1 MTHKTFINICF
12 VLLALLFPLTM
23 QAQHKSPLDEGKGF
37 FLFPHDGI
45 EEGNA
50 YTSGNYGDFNQENK
64 LQTAYFYSQDSNNFY
79 NYDIGNSVWYFERTG
94 DKYYIHNKYNEYL
107 AIDDNGYVCTG
118 SLQKALEFYVTN
130 VEKDSNHIYIF
141 PCKSVLS
148 YVQSDIDLV
157 DANDCIIKVN
167 GIKYLIYKNSKKATV
182 IPKLLNEYDS
192 STDYK
197 GEIVIPETFN
207 YNGNEYTVTDVKPG
221 VFAECKDITRVTLP
235 QSITNIRT
243 SCFAL
248 CPGLISVDIPSV
260 TKIGDDAF
268 RGCTSLTS
276 ADFPK
281 VSSIGDN
288 AFKRCSSLT
297 SLDFPLVTSIGRYA
311 FDGCSS
317 VFSIDMPLM
326 TSISGRMFFNCSN
339 LTSINIP
346 SVTSVGYMAFYHCSN
361 LTSINLPSVAS
372 IEGNAFNSC
381 SNLTS
386 INMTSVTSIG
396 DGAFGGCSI
405 TSVDM
410 PSVKNIGSDTFSG
423 CPITNLSLPS
433 TLSSIGDR
441 CFTKVREI
449 TLAATNPP
457 TLGSNPWE
465 YVLIKVPE
473 SAVND
478 YRTAA
483 GWSDYKDQIL
493 SMSDITDYDVAVTA
507 QDKES
512 GLLNVLTQDN
522 LYKVESLK
530 VTGTINGYDIM
541 VIRNKLPLLHHL
553 DLTDAD
559 IVANDYEYYT
569 GCHTEDNI
577 VGQSMFYMLKKI
589 ESVKLPK
596 NATVISNGA
605 FLGCDRLENIVLPVK
620 LETIGRYA
628 FNGCIK
634 LKDIEFPFAL
644 KTIDYYAFY
653 GCSQLEHIKLP
664 SMLKTL
670 GSSAFES
677 CSKLKSIELPPT
689 LRTIGSSAFYGC
701 YGLETISLP
710 GVETIGEAAFQGCS
724 KLTEI
729 RIPSTLKSIDDR
741 AFNCK
746 NLQKVYTYTVEP
758 VNIGQTTFSN
768 YATATLYV
776 PRQAY
781 NNYYY
786 NTQWSQFPTPV
797 EFDEPYKYFYL
808 NKEFTLEDRFTGE
821 PDIDINPGGG
831 IIVPGKPELPPQDAD
846 TIHIKGDG
854 KNWASIIANANLN
867 AKGLYIDITIKANRW
882 YFFSFPFKV
891 RKADISCGKNVKF
904 VFRTYNGAIRAKYG
918 KGGWIDLDSSEEY
931 LYPGKGYIFQA
942 SLDCTLSIKIEKSA
956 FGKLPK
962 VDVDTKL
969 DIHTSTN
976 EQNASWNFVGN
987 PFTAFYDINDMG
999 YTSPITRWNSNSKT
1013 YEAVRPGDDNVF
1025 LNPFEAFFVQCP
1037 KDNDDINFGGDNRLT
1052 QTGRDKKM
1060 NSQMQK
1066 ARMEGQFDVQR
1077 QIVNLTLSDGTT
1089 TDKTRVVFNPDKK
1102 AGYERDCD
1110 AAKFESNGASELYTV
1125 EALAGRLAINERPEG
1140 SVKIGY
1146 RAAKAGEYTIAA
1158 QRMDRQVLL
1167 RDNDLQI
1174 TFDLTQGDYHFTS
1187 DAGEF
1192 DNRFMLLIDNST
1204 TGIGDIVTT
1213 TGVNVKPTDSGL
1225 NISNLQGKTLHVYA
1239 LNGALYATR
1248 TQDGFLGLAKGVYL
1262 VEVEGLKAK
1271 FMVR

>member
-1 MTHKTFINICF
+1 MTHKTFINIC
-12 VLLALLFPLTM
+12 LTLIALCWTM
-23 QAQHKSPLDEGKGF
+23 AIQAQTATV
-37 FLFPHDGI
+37 DGI
-45 EEGNA
+45 NYSLKA
-50 YTSGNYGDFNQENK
+50 YEKIAEVTKS
-64 LQTAYFYSQDSNNFY
+64 TA
-79 NYDIGNSVWYFERTG
+79 TG
-94 DKYYIHNKYNEYL
+94 D
-107 AIDDNGYVCTG
+107 
-118 SLQKALEFYVTN
+118 
-130 VEKDSNHIYIF
+130 
-141 PCKSVLS
+141 
-148 YVQSDIDLV
+148 
-157 DANDCIIKVN
+157 
-167 GIKYLIYKNSKKATV
+167 
-182 IPKLLNEYDS
+182 
-192 STDYK
+192 
-197 GEIVIPETFN
+197 IVIPEKITVD
-207 YNGNEYTVTDVKPG
+207 GVEYSVTSIG
-221 VFAECKDITRVTLP
+221 YEAFAECKAL
-235 QSITNIRT
+235 T
-243 SCFAL
+243 S
-248 CPGLISVDIPSV
+248 VKMPSV
-260 TKIGDDAF
+260 TSIEGYAF
-268 RGCTSLTS
+268 SVCSSLTFVEMPLVTRIGPQAFQDCLNLTS
-276 ADFPK
+276 VAMPS
-281 VSSIGDN
+281 VTSIEGQ
-288 AFKRCSSLT
+288 AFLSCSSLT
-297 SLDFPLVTSIGRYA
+297 SVDMPLVTRIEYWA
-311 FDGCSS
+311 FKD
-317 VFSIDMPLM
+317 
-326 TSISGRMFFNCSN
+326 CSN
-339 LTSINIP
+339 L
-346 SVTSVGYMAFYHCSN
+346 
-361 LTSINLPSVAS
+361 
-372 IEGNAFNSC
+372 
-381 SNLTS
+381 
-386 INMTSVTSIG
+386 
-396 DGAFGGCSI
+396 

-410 PSVKNIGSDTFSG
+410 PSVTSIDNYAFSG
-423 CPITNLSLPS
+423 SPITKLSLPA
-433 TLSSIGDR
+433 TLTSIGNN
-441 CFTKVREI
+441 CFDETREI
-449 TLAATNPP
+449 TLAATTPAA
-457 TLGSNPWE
+457 LGTDVFWKSS
-465 YVLIKVPE
+465 VIRVPE

-483 GWSDYKDQIL
+483 GWSNYKNQIL
-493 SMSDITDYDVAVTA
+493 SMSDITDYDVPVTA
-507 QDKES
+507 QEKES
-512 GLLNVLTQDN
+512 GLLNMITQDN
-522 LYKVESLK
+522 LGKVVSLK
-530 VTGTINGYDIM
+530 VTGTINSYDIL
-541 VIRNKLPLLHHL
+541 VIRNKMPYLHYL
-553 DLTDAD
+553 DLTDAT

-569 GCHTEDNI
+569 GYHTEDNI
-577 VGQSMFYMLKKI
+577 IGDNMFASLGKLV
-589 ESVKLPK
+589 SVKLPK
-596 NATVISNGA
+596 NATSIRHCALYECSSLV
-605 FLGCDRLENIVLPVK
+605 EVVLPVK
-620 LETIGRYA
+620 LESIGGSAFMYCSNLTNIDLPPTLKTIGWNA
-628 FNGCIK
+628 FNGC
-634 LKDIEFPFAL
+634 
-644 KTIDYYAFY
+644 
-653 GCSQLEHIKLP
+653 SRLEN
-664 SMLKTL
+664 
-670 GSSAFES
+670 
-677 CSKLKSIELPPT
+677 
-689 LRTIGSSAFYGC
+689 
-701 YGLETISLP
+701 ISLP
-710 GVETIGEAAFQGCS
+710 GVESIDEYAFGSCS
-724 KLTEI
+724 KLTEV
-729 RIPSTLKSIDDR
+729 RIPSTLKSIGNG
-741 AFNCK
+741 AFDIQGLK
-746 NLQKVYTYTVEP
+746 KVYTYTVEP
-758 VNIGQTTFSN
+758 INIGQGTFPKTT
-768 YATATLYV
+768 YETATLYI
-776 PRQAY
+776 PKQSK
-781 NNYYY
+781 NNYYW
-786 NTQWSQFPTPV
+786 NTQWSQFAKLE

-808 NKEFTLEDRFTGE
+808 NKEYTLEDRFTGE

-918 KGGWIDLDSSEEY
+918 KGGWIDLKESEEY

-942 SLDCTLSIKIEKSA
+942 SLDCTLSIKIEKSE
-956 FGKLPK
+956 FKNMPN
-962 VDVDTKL
+962 VNVDTKL

-1013 YEAVRPGDDNVF
+1013 YEAVRPGDDNAF

-1037 KDNDDINFGGDNRLT
+1037 KDNDDINFGSDNRLT

-1248 TQDGFLGLAKGVYL
+1248 TQDGFLGLTKGVYL

>member
-1 MTHKTFINICF
+1 MTHKTIINIC
-12 VLLALLFPLTM
+12 LTLIALCWTM
-23 QAQHKSPLDEGKGF
+23 AIQAQTAIV
-37 FLFPHDGI
+37 DGI
-45 EEGNA
+45 NYSLNA
-50 YTSGNYGDFNQENK
+50 DAK
-64 LQTAYFYSQDSNNFY
+64 TARVTKSN
-79 NYDIGNSVWYFERTG
+79 VTG
-94 DKYYIHNKYNEYL
+94 D
-107 AIDDNGYVCTG
+107 
-118 SLQKALEFYVTN
+118 
-130 VEKDSNHIYIF
+130 
-141 PCKSVLS
+141 
-148 YVQSDIDLV
+148 
-157 DANDCIIKVN
+157 
-167 GIKYLIYKNSKKATV
+167 
-182 IPKLLNEYDS
+182 
-192 STDYK
+192 
-197 GEIVIPETFN
+197 IVIPEKITVDGVEYSVTSIVFN
-207 YNGNEYTVTDVKPG
+207 AFGG
-221 VFAECKDITRVTLP
+221 CKAL
-235 QSITNIRT
+235 T
-243 SCFAL
+243 SVAM
-248 CPGLISVDIPSV
+248 PSV
-260 TKIGDDAF
+260 TSIGESAF
-268 RGCTSLTS
+268 YGCSILTS
-276 ADFPK
+276 VDM
-281 VSSIGDN
+281 
-288 AFKRCSSLT
+288 
-297 SLDFPLVTSIGRYA
+297 PLVTSIGFQA
-311 FDGCSS
+311 FENCSS
-317 VFSIDMPLM
+317 
-326 TSISGRMFFNCSN
+326 
-339 LTSINIP
+339 LTS
-346 SVTSVGYMAFYHCSN
+346 
-361 LTSINLPSVAS
+361 VA
-372 IEGNAFNSC
+372 
-381 SNLTS
+381 
-386 INMTSVTSIG
+386 MPSVTSIG
-396 DGAFGGCSI
+396 SEAFC
-405 TSVDM
+405 
-410 PSVKNIGSDTFSG
+410 G
-423 CPITNLSLPS
+423 CPIINLSLPA
-433 TLSSIGDR
+433 TLTSIGNN
-441 CFTKVREI
+441 CFTATRDI
-449 TLAATNPP
+449 TLAATTPAA
-457 TLGSNPWE
+457 LGTG
-465 YVLIKVPE
+465 VFGGAVIRVPE

-483 GWSDYKDQIL
+483 GWSNYKNQIL
-493 SMSDITDYDVAVTA
+493 SMSDITDYDVTVTA
-507 QDKES
+507 QEKES
-512 GLLNVLTQDN
+512 GLLNVITQDN
-522 LYKVESLK
+522 LAKVVSLK

-541 VIRNKLPLLHHL
+541 VIRNKMLNLHYL
-553 DLTDAD
+553 DLTDAT
-559 IVANDYEYYT
+559 IVANDYEYYE
-569 GCHTEDNI
+569 GFHTEDNVI
-577 VGQSMFYMLKKI
+577 GPSMFGKLDKLI
-589 ESVKLPK
+589 SVKLPK
-596 NATVISNGA
+596 NATCIRANA
-605 FLGCDRLENIVLPVK
+605 LERCSSLVEVVLPVW
-620 LETIGRYA
+620 LEDIRPGA
-628 FNGCIK
+628 FS
-634 LKDIEFPFAL
+634 
-644 KTIDYYAFY
+644 
-653 GCSQLEHIKLP
+653 GCSQLEHVKLP
-664 SMLKTL
+664 SMLKT
-670 GSSAFES
+670 
-677 CSKLKSIELPPT
+677 
-689 LRTIGSSAFYGC
+689 IGSSAFSGC
-701 YGLETISLP
+701 SRLKNIDLPPTLKIIGAEAFSGCSNLEKISLP
-710 GVETIGEAAFQGCS
+710 GVETIVYRAFSGCS
-724 KLTEI
+724 KLSEV
-729 RIPSTLKSIDDR
+729 RIPSTLKNIQSA
-741 AFNCK
+741 AFDCE
-746 NLQKVYTYTVEP
+746 NLKKVYTYTVEP
-758 VNIGQTTFSN
+758 ISIGQETFSE
-768 YATATLYV
+768 TAYKTGTLYI
-776 PRQAY
+776 PKQSN
-781 NNYYY
+781 NNYYW
-786 NTQWSQFPTPV
+786 NTQWSQFSKLV

-808 NKEFTLEDRFTGE
+808 NKEFTLKDRFDGE

-831 IIVPGKPELPPQDAD
+831 IIVPGKPEQGAD

-904 VFRTYNGAIRAKYG
+904 VFRTYNGGIRAKYG

-956 FGKLPK
+956 FGKLPN
-962 VDVDTKL
+962 VNVDTKL

-999 YTSPITRWNSNSKT
+999 YKSPITRWNSDSNT
-1013 YEAVRPGDDNVF
+1013 YEAVRPGDDNAF

-1213 TGVNVKPTDSGL
+1213 TGVNVKPTDCGL

>member
-1 MTHKTFINICF
+1 MNRKSIFFIGIILLSLFVPNYSSAQITDINQMQEGTNYMLFSVESCKEGGAFTVNFGRYQSVLGYGCDNNVEFDIRNSLWTCEKEDASQIFYFKNEKGGYIKNGRELTSDKALACKFNI
-12 VLLALLFPLTM
+12 
-23 QAQHKSPLDEGKGF
+23 D
-37 FLFPHDGI
+37 
-45 EEGNA
+45 
-50 YTSGNYGDFNQENK
+50 DFNGK
-64 LQTAYFYSQDSNNFY
+64 LVFSGTNSIGESVSFIQVYRASDCIAEIDGLKYIMYPDVKEATIIKKTQKCQSGKLIIPSEIKCNNDVYSVTCIKKGSFRSSQDIESV
-79 NYDIGNSVWYFERTG
+79 IG
-94 DKYYIHNKYNEYL
+94 
-107 AIDDNGYVCTG
+107 
-118 SLQKALEFYVTN
+118 
-130 VEKDSNHIYIF
+130 
-141 PCKSVLS
+141 KSVKAIGHNS
-148 YVQSDIDLV
+148 FQ
-157 DANDCIIKVN
+157 DCKM
-167 GIKYLIYKNSKKATV
+167 L
-182 IPKLLNEYDS
+182 
-192 STDYK
+192 
-197 GEIVIPETFN
+197 
-207 YNGNEYTVTDVKPG
+207 
-221 VFAECKDITRVTLP
+221 
-235 QSITNIRT
+235 QSI
-243 SCFAL
+243 
-248 CPGLISVDIPSV
+248 
-260 TKIGDDAF
+260 
-268 RGCTSLTS
+268 
-276 ADFPK
+276 DFP
-281 VSSIGDN
+281 VVIE
-288 AFKRCSSLT
+288 
-297 SLDFPLVTSIGRYA
+297 
-311 FDGCSS
+311 
-317 VFSIDMPLM
+317 ID
-326 TSISGRMFFNCSN
+326 SK
-339 LTSINIP
+339 
-346 SVTSVGYMAFYHCSN
+346 
-361 LTSINLPSVAS
+361 
-372 IEGNAFNSC
+372 
-381 SNLTS
+381 
-386 INMTSVTSIG
+386 
-396 DGAFGGCSI
+396 AFGGCISL
-405 TSVDM
+405 
-410 PSVKNIGSDTFSG
+410 KNIELISVEDLYDAAFYD
-423 CPITNLSLPS
+423 CNIKKVSLPS
-433 TLSSIGDR
+433 TLRAYNFSCFNKARILIFNGKTPPQIWGANSLPSS
-441 CFTKVREI
+441 TM
-449 TLAATNPP
+449 
-457 TLGSNPWE
+457 
-465 YVLIKVPE
+465 IKVPKE
-473 SAVND
+473 SVDAYKKAEGWKN
-478 YRTAA
+478 YA
-483 GWSDYKDQIL
+483 GQIL
-493 SMSDITDYDVAVTA
+493 SLNDVTDYDVTTCA
-507 QDKES
+507 QSNSS
-512 GLLNVLTQDN
+512 GLYNAIGGDN
-522 LYKVESLK
+522 LDKVISLK
-530 VTGTINGYDIM
+530 VRGTINGYDIM
-541 VIRNKLPLLHHL
+541 LMRNKMPHL
-553 DLTDAD
+553 ND
-559 IVANDYEYYT
+559 IDISETTVLANNYEYYT
-569 GCHTEDNI
+569 GYHTEDNVI
-577 VGQSMFYMLKKI
+577 GGYSFYNWSKLA
-589 ESVKLPK
+589 SLKLPK
-596 NATVISNGA
+596 SVTEIGVYAVGECHNLSDVILPNSLITIKSRAFYQDENLNNVEFPTGLKTIGSNAFSDCKNLSVA
-605 FLGCDRLENIVLPVK
+605 ELPAN
-620 LETIGRYA
+620 LETIASGV
-628 FNGCIK
+628 FSGCKK
-634 LKDIEFPFAL
+634 L
-644 KTIDYYAFY
+644 TR
-653 GCSQLEHIKLP
+653 
-664 SMLKTL
+664 
-670 GSSAFES
+670 
-677 CSKLKSIELPPT
+677 IELPPS
-689 LRTIGSSAFYGC
+689 LKTIGTGCFAGCSS
-701 YGLETISLP
+701 LDSISLP
-710 GVETIGEAAFQGCS
+710 GIETIGASSFAYCYQLS
-724 KLTEI
+724 SIKM
-729 RIPSTLKSIDDR
+729 PSTLKSIGDN
-741 AFNCK
+741 AFELDTLNRVY
-746 NLQKVYTYTVEP
+746 VYTIEP
-758 VNIGQTTFSN
+758 VDIGQNTFSSPTYKN
-768 YATATLYV
+768 AILYI
-776 PRQAY
+776 PKQAW

-786 NTQWSQFPTPV
+786 NTQWSQFAKLE

-831 IIVPGKPELPPQDAD
+831 IIVPGKPEQGAD

-904 VFRTYNGAIRAKYG
+904 VFRTYNGAIRADKG
-918 KGGWIDLDSSEEY
+918 TGGWIDLDSSEEY

-999 YTSPITRWNSNSKT
+999 YTSPITRWNSDSNN
-1013 YEAVRPGDDNVF
+1013 YEAVRPGDDNAF

-1037 KDNDDINFGGDNRLT
+1037 KNNDDINFGGDNRLT

>member
-1 MTHKTFINICF
+1 MTHKTIINIC
-12 VLLALLFPLTM
+12 LTLIALCWTVAI
-23 QAQHKSPLDEGKGF
+23 QAQTATV
-37 FLFPHDGI
+37 DGI
-45 EEGNA
+45 NYSLNA
-50 YTSGNYGDFNQENK
+50 NAKTADVTGITISGD
-64 LQTAYFYSQDSNNFY
+64 
-79 NYDIGNSVWYFERTG
+79 
-94 DKYYIHNKYNEYL
+94 
-107 AIDDNGYVCTG
+107 
-118 SLQKALEFYVTN
+118 
-130 VEKDSNHIYIF
+130 
-141 PCKSVLS
+141 
-148 YVQSDIDLV
+148 
-157 DANDCIIKVN
+157 
-167 GIKYLIYKNSKKATV
+167 
-182 IPKLLNEYDS
+182 
-192 STDYK
+192 
-197 GEIVIPETFN
+197 IVIPEKITVD
-207 YNGNEYTVTDVKPG
+207 GVEYSVKG
-221 VFAECKDITRVTLP
+221 MYRYVFSNCK
-235 QSITNIRT
+235 SIT
-243 SCFAL
+243 
-248 CPGLISVDIPSV
+248 SVKIPSV
-260 TKIGDDAF
+260 
-268 RGCTSLTS
+268 
-276 ADFPK
+276 
-281 VSSIGDN
+281 
-288 AFKRCSSLT
+288 
-297 SLDFPLVTSIGRYA
+297 RYLPEYT
-311 FDGCSS
+311 FEE
-317 VFSIDMPLM
+317 
-326 TSISGRMFFNCSN
+326 CSN
-339 LTSINIP
+339 L
-346 SVTSVGYMAFYHCSN
+346 
-361 LTSINLPSVAS
+361 
-372 IEGNAFNSC
+372 
-381 SNLTS
+381 
-386 INMTSVTSIG
+386 
-396 DGAFGGCSI
+396 

-410 PSVKNIGSDTFSG
+410 PSVTNIGRWAFKNCESLTSVNMPSVTDISSNAFDGCSSLTSVDMPSVTDISSHAFSG
-423 CPITNLSLPS
+423 CSS
-433 TLSSIGDR
+433 LSSVVMPSVTRIGDNAFGGCPIR
-441 CFTKVREI
+441 KLYLPTTLTSIGNSCFTATREI
-449 TLAATNPP
+449 TLAATTPAS
-457 TLGSNPWE
+457 LGTDVFWK
-465 YVLIKVPE
+465 YAVIRVPE
-473 SAVND
+473 SAVD
-478 YRTAA
+478 AYRTAA
-483 GWSDYKDQIL
+483 EWSNYKDQIF
-493 SMSDITDYDVAVTA
+493 SMSDSTDYDVTVTA
-507 QDKES
+507 QEKES
-512 GLLNVLTQDN
+512 GLQNVLGQDN
-522 LYKVESLK
+522 LGKVVSLK
-530 VTGTINGYDIM
+530 VTGTINSYDIM
-541 VIRNKLPLLHHL
+541 IIRNKMPYLHYL
-553 DLTDAD
+553 DLTDAT
-559 IVANDYEYYT
+559 IVANDFEYYT
-569 GCHTEDNI
+569 GCHTEDNVI
-577 VGQSMFYMLKKI
+577 GESMFCGLIKLV
-589 ESVKLPK
+589 SVKLPK
-596 NATVISNGA
+596 NVTCIRDYALFSCPSLV
-605 FLGCDRLENIVLPVK
+605 EVVLPVK
-620 LETIGRYA
+620 LEKIGSSA
-628 FNGCIK
+628 FSGCSGLTNID
-634 LKDIEFPFAL
+634 LPPTL
-644 KTIDYYAFY
+644 KTIGNSAFY
-653 GCSQLEHIKLP
+653 GCSRLEK
-664 SMLKTL
+664 
-670 GSSAFES
+670 
-677 CSKLKSIELPPT
+677 
-689 LRTIGSSAFYGC
+689 
-701 YGLETISLP
+701 ISLP
-710 GVETIGEAAFQGCS
+710 GVESIDNYAFGYCY
-724 KLTEI
+724 KLTEV
-729 RIPSTLKSIDDR
+729 RIPSTLKAIGDN
-741 AFNCK
+741 AFGYV
-746 NLQKVYTYTVEP
+746 NLKKVYTYTVEP
-758 VNIGQTTFSN
+758 INIGQNTFSETV
-768 YATATLYV
+768 YKTGSLYI
-776 PRQAY
+776 PKQSS
-781 NNYYY
+781 NNYYW
-786 NTQWSQFPTPV
+786 NTQWSQFSKLV

-808 NKEFTLEDRFTGE
+808 NKEYTLNDRFTGE

-831 IIVPGKPELPPQDAD
+831 IIVPDDSKKPGQDAD

-904 VFRTYNGAIRAKYG
+904 VFRTYNGAIRAEYG

-999 YTSPITRWNSNSKT
+999 YNSPITRWNSESNN
-1013 YEAVRPGDDNVF
+1013 YEAVRPGDDNAF

>member
-1 MTHKTFINICF
+1 MTHKTITNIC
-12 VLLALLFPLTM
+12 LTLIALCWTVAI
-23 QAQHKSPLDEGKGF
+23 QAQTATV
-37 FLFPHDGI
+37 DGI
-45 EEGNA
+45 NYYL
-50 YTSGNYGDFNQENK
+50 YTDTK
-64 LQTAYFYSQDSNNFY
+64 TADVTSST
-79 NYDIGNSVWYFERTG
+79 VTG
-94 DKYYIHNKYNEYL
+94 D
-107 AIDDNGYVCTG
+107 
-118 SLQKALEFYVTN
+118 
-130 VEKDSNHIYIF
+130 
-141 PCKSVLS
+141 
-148 YVQSDIDLV
+148 
-157 DANDCIIKVN
+157 
-167 GIKYLIYKNSKKATV
+167 
-182 IPKLLNEYDS
+182 
-192 STDYK
+192 
-197 GEIVIPETFN
+197 IVIPEKITVD
-207 YNGNEYTVTDVKPG
+207 GVEYSVEG
-221 VFAECKDITRVTLP
+221 MYRYVFKNCE
-235 QSITNIRT
+235 SITSVKMPSVRYLPENT
-243 SCFAL
+243 FEECSNL
-248 CPGLISVDIPSV
+248 TSVDMPSV
-260 TKIGDDAF
+260 TNIGSRAF
-268 RGCTSLTS
+268 KNCGSLTS
-276 ADFPK
+276 VNMPSVTDI
-281 VSSIGDN
+281 SS
-288 AFKRCSSLT
+288 
-297 SLDFPLVTSIGRYA
+297 YA

-317 VFSIDMPLM
+317 L
-326 TSISGRMFFNCSN
+326 
-339 LTSINIP
+339 
-346 SVTSVGYMAFYHCSN
+346 
-361 LTSINLPSVAS
+361 
-372 IEGNAFNSC
+372 
-381 SNLTS
+381 
-386 INMTSVTSIG
+386 
-396 DGAFGGCSI
+396 

-410 PSVKNIGSDTFSG
+410 PLVTNISSYAFSSCSSLTSVDMPLVTRIGDYAFGG
-423 CPITNLSLPS
+423 CPIRKLYLPTTLTSIAEYCFAS
-433 TLSSIGDR
+433 T
-441 CFTKVREI
+441 REI
-449 TLAATNPP
+449 TLAATTPVALATNA
-457 TLGSNPWE
+457 LWN
-465 YVLIKVPE
+465 YVVIRVPE

-483 GWSDYKDQIL
+483 GWSNYKDQIF
-493 SMSDITDYDVAVTA
+493 SMSDITDYDVPVTA
-507 QDKES
+507 QEKES
-512 GLLNVLTQDN
+512 GLLNVLTQDK
-522 LYKVESLK
+522 LGKVVSLK

-541 VIRNKLPLLHHL
+541 VIRNKMPYLHYL
-553 DLTDAD
+553 DLTDAT
-559 IVANDYEYYT
+559 IVANDFEYYT
-569 GCHTEDNI
+569 GYHTEDNI
-577 VGQSMFYMLKKI
+577 IGNNMFAGLGKLV
-589 ESVKLPK
+589 SVKLPK
-596 NATVISNGA
+596 NATSIRNGA
-605 FLGCDRLENIVLPVK
+605 LYDCSSLVEVVLPVK
-620 LETIGRYA
+620 LESIGGSAFSYCSNLTNIDLPPTLKTIGWNA
-628 FNGCIK
+628 FNGC
-634 LKDIEFPFAL
+634 
-644 KTIDYYAFY
+644 
-653 GCSQLEHIKLP
+653 SRLEN
-664 SMLKTL
+664 
-670 GSSAFES
+670 
-677 CSKLKSIELPPT
+677 
-689 LRTIGSSAFYGC
+689 
-701 YGLETISLP
+701 ISLP
-710 GVETIGEAAFQGCS
+710 GVESIDGYAFGSCS
-724 KLTEI
+724 KLTEV
-729 RIPSTLKSIDDR
+729 RIPSTLKSIGDG
-741 AFNCK
+741 AFDIQGLK
-746 NLQKVYTYTVEP
+746 KVYTYTVEP
-758 VNIGQTTFSN
+758 INIGQGTFPKTT
-768 YATATLYV
+768 YETATLYI
-776 PRQAY
+776 PKQSK
-781 NNYYY
+781 NNYYW
-786 NTQWSQFPTPV
+786 NTQWSQFAKLV

-808 NKEFTLEDRFTGE
+808 NKEYTLDDRFTGE

-904 VFRTYNGAIRAKYG
+904 VFRTYNGAIRAEKG
-918 KGGWIDLDSSEEY
+918 TGGWIDLDSSEEY

-942 SLDCTLSIKIEKSA
+942 SLDCTLSIKIEKNE

-999 YTSPITRWNSNSKT
+999 YTSPITRWNSNSNT
-1013 YEAVRPGDDNVF
+1013 YEAVRPGDDNAF

-1110 AAKFESNGASELYTV
+1110 AAKFESNGASELYSV

-1204 TGIGDIVTT
+1204 TGIGDIVST
-1213 TGVNVKPTDSGL
+1213 TGVNVKPTDCGL

-1248 TQDGFLGLAKGVYL
+1248 TQDGFLGLTKGVYL

>member
-1 MTHKTFINICF
+1 M
-12 VLLALLFPLTM
+12 
-23 QAQHKSPLDEGKGF
+23 
-37 FLFPHDGI
+37 
-45 EEGNA
+45 
-50 YTSGNYGDFNQENK
+50 
-64 LQTAYFYSQDSNNFY
+64 
-79 NYDIGNSVWYFERTG
+79 
-94 DKYYIHNKYNEYL
+94 
-107 AIDDNGYVCTG
+107 
-118 SLQKALEFYVTN
+118 
-130 VEKDSNHIYIF
+130 
-141 PCKSVLS
+141 
-148 YVQSDIDLV
+148 
-157 DANDCIIKVN
+157 
-167 GIKYLIYKNSKKATV
+167 
-182 IPKLLNEYDS
+182 
-192 STDYK
+192 
-197 GEIVIPETFN
+197 
-207 YNGNEYTVTDVKPG
+207 
-221 VFAECKDITRVTLP
+221 
-235 QSITNIRT
+235 
-243 SCFAL
+243 
-248 CPGLISVDIPSV
+248 PSV
-260 TKIGDDAF
+260 T
-268 RGCTSLTS
+268 
-276 ADFPK
+276 
-281 VSSIGDN
+281 SIGN
-288 AFKRCSSLT
+288 QAFYGCSSLT
-297 SLDFPLVTSIGRYA
+297 SVT
-311 FDGCSS
+311 
-317 VFSIDMPLM
+317 
-326 TSISGRMFFNCSN
+326 
-339 LTSINIP
+339 
-346 SVTSVGYMAFYHCSN
+346 
-361 LTSINLPSVAS
+361 
-372 IEGNAFNSC
+372 
-381 SNLTS
+381 
-386 INMTSVTSIG
+386 
-396 DGAFGGCSI
+396 
-405 TSVDM
+405 M
-410 PSVKNIGSDTFSG
+410 PSVKSIGNEAFYS
-423 CPITNLSLPS
+423 CPITNLSLPA
-433 TLSSIGDR
+433 TLTSIGNS
-441 CFTKVREI
+441 CFIKTREI
-449 TLAATNPP
+449 TLAATTPAV
-457 TLGSNPWE
+457 LGTDAFWK
-465 YVLIKVPE
+465 YAVIRVPE

-483 GWSDYKDQIL
+483 GWSNYKDQIL
-493 SMSDITDYDVAVTA
+493 SMSDKTDYDVPVTA
-507 QDKES
+507 QEKES
-512 GLLNVLTQDN
+512 GLLNMITQDK
-522 LYKVESLK
+522 LGKVVSLK

-541 VIRNKLPLLHHL
+541 IIHNKMPYLHHL
-553 DLTDAD
+553 DLTDAT
-559 IVANDYEYYT
+559 IVANDYEYYE

-577 VGQSMFYMLKKI
+577 IGDNMFASLYNLL
-589 ESVKLPK
+589 SVKLPK
-596 NATVISNGA
+596 NAISIRDGA
-605 FLGCDRLENIVLPVK
+605 LQSCSNLVEVVLPVK
-620 LETIGRYA
+620 LESIGGYA
-628 FNGCIK
+628 FNYCTN
-634 LKDIEFPFAL
+634 L
-644 KTIDYYAFY
+644 TNID
-653 GCSQLEHIKLP
+653 
-664 SMLKTL
+664 
-670 GSSAFES
+670 
-677 CSKLKSIELPPT
+677 LPPT
-689 LRTIGSSAFYGC
+689 LKTIGSHAFQRC
-701 YGLETISLP
+701 DRLEKISLP
-710 GVETIGEAAFQGCS
+710 GVEAIDFGAFKNCNN
-724 KLTEI
+724 LTEV
-729 RIPSTLKSIDDR
+729 RIPSTLKSIGDD
-741 AFNCK
+741 AFYCGNLK
-746 NLQKVYTYTVEP
+746 NVYTYTVEP
-758 VNIGQTTFSN
+758 INIGQNTFDKTTYETGS
-768 YATATLYV
+768 LYI
-776 PRQAY
+776 PKQSK
-781 NNYYY
+781 NNYYW
-786 NTQWSQFPTPV
+786 NTQWSQFAKLE

-808 NKEFTLEDRFTGE
+808 NKEYTLDDRFTGE

-904 VFRTYNGAIRAKYG
+904 VFRTYNGAIRAEYG

-942 SLDCTLSIKIEKSA
+942 SLDCTLSIKIEKSE
-956 FGKLPK
+956 FGKLPN
-962 VDVDTKL
+962 VNVDTKL

-999 YTSPITRWNSNSKT
+999 YNSPITRWNSDSNT
-1013 YEAVRPGDDNVF
+1013 YEAVRPGDDNAF

>member
-1 MTHKTFINICF
+1 MTHKTIINIC
-12 VLLALLFPLTM
+12 LTLIALCWTVTI
-23 QAQHKSPLDEGKGF
+23 QAQTATV
-37 FLFPHDGI
+37 DGI
-45 EEGNA
+45 NYYLFSSDKRA
-50 YTSGNYGDFNQENK
+50 IVTKSTVSGD
-64 LQTAYFYSQDSNNFY
+64 
-79 NYDIGNSVWYFERTG
+79 
-94 DKYYIHNKYNEYL
+94 
-107 AIDDNGYVCTG
+107 
-118 SLQKALEFYVTN
+118 
-130 VEKDSNHIYIF
+130 
-141 PCKSVLS
+141 
-148 YVQSDIDLV
+148 
-157 DANDCIIKVN
+157 
-167 GIKYLIYKNSKKATV
+167 
-182 IPKLLNEYDS
+182 
-192 STDYK
+192 
-197 GEIVIPETFN
+197 IVIPEKITVD
-207 YNGNEYTVTDVKPG
+207 GVEYPVTSIGIEAFRD
-221 VFAECKDITRVTLP
+221 CKALTSVAMPSVTG
-235 QSITNIRT
+235 IGDNAFR
-243 SCFAL
+243 SCSSL
-248 CPGLISVDIPSV
+248 TSVDIPSV
-260 TKIGDDAF
+260 TSIDDEAF
-268 RGCTSLTS
+268 AC
-276 ADFPK
+276 
-281 VSSIGDN
+281 
-288 AFKRCSSLT
+288 CSSL
-297 SLDFPLVTSIGRYA
+297 
-311 FDGCSS
+311 
-317 VFSIDMPLM
+317 
-326 TSISGRMFFNCSN
+326 
-339 LTSINIP
+339 
-346 SVTSVGYMAFYHCSN
+346 
-361 LTSINLPSVAS
+361 
-372 IEGNAFNSC
+372 
-381 SNLTS
+381 
-386 INMTSVTSIG
+386 
-396 DGAFGGCSI
+396 

-410 PSVKNIGSDTFSG
+410 PSVTRIDSEAFWDCDSLTSVAMPSVTSIGFQAFVSCSSLTSVYMPSVTSIGYNAFAG
-423 CPITNLSLPS
+423 CPITNLYLPT
-433 TLSSIGDR
+433 TLTSIGNS
-441 CFTKVREI
+441 CFTETREI
-449 TLAATNPP
+449 TLAATSPAA
-457 TLGSNPWE
+457 LGTDVFWE
-465 YVLIKVPE
+465 YVVIRVPE

-483 GWSDYKDQIL
+483 GWSNYKDQIL
-493 SMSDITDYDVAVTA
+493 SMSDITDYDVTVTA
-507 QDKES
+507 QEKES
-512 GLLNVLTQDN
+512 GLHNMITEAN
-522 LYKVESLK
+522 LSKVVSLK

-541 VIRNKLPLLHHL
+541 AIRNKMPYLHYL
-553 DLTDAD
+553 DLTDAT

-569 GCHTEDNI
+569 GCHTEDNVI
-577 VGQSMFYMLKKI
+577 GDNMLCNLSKLV
-589 ESVKLPK
+589 SVKLPK
-596 NATVISNGA
+596 NATRIGNWA
-605 FLGCDRLENIVLPVK
+605 LDGCRSLVEVVLPVK
-620 LETIGRYA
+620 LELIGDNA
-628 FNGCIK
+628 FFNCRN
-634 LKDIEFPFAL
+634 LKSIDFPPTL
-644 KTIDYYAFY
+644 KTIGSGAFWNCY
-653 GCSQLEHIKLP
+653 CLEK
-664 SMLKTL
+664 
-670 GSSAFES
+670 
-677 CSKLKSIELPPT
+677 
-689 LRTIGSSAFYGC
+689 
-701 YGLETISLP
+701 ISLP
-710 GVETIGEAAFQGCS
+710 GVENIGEIAFGGCN
-724 KLTEI
+724 KLTEV
-729 RIPSTLKSIDDR
+729 RIPSTLNSIKNS
-741 AFNCK
+741 AFDSENLK
-746 NLQKVYTYTVEP
+746 NVYTYTVEP
-758 VNIGQTTFSN
+758 ISIGQNTFN
-768 YATATLYV
+768 KTAYETGTLYI
-776 PRQAY
+776 PKQSK
-781 NNYYY
+781 NNYYW
-786 NTQWSQFPTPV
+786 NTQWSQFSKLV

-808 NKEFTLEDRFTGE
+808 NKEYTLNDRFTGE

-831 IIVPGKPELPPQDAD
+831 IIVPGKPELPDQDAD

-904 VFRTYNGAIRAKYG
+904 VFRTYNGDIRAKYG
-918 KGGWIDLDSSEEY
+918 KGGWIDLDSSEEF

-999 YTSPITRWNSNSKT
+999 YTSPITRWNSDSKT
-1013 YEAVRPGDDNVF
+1013 YEAVRPGDDNAF
-1025 LNPFEAFFVQCP
+1025 LNPFEAFFMQCP
-1037 KDNDDINFGGDNRLT
+1037 KDNDDINFGGDKRLT

-1213 TGVNVKPTDSGL
+1213 TGVNVKPTDCGL

-1248 TQDGFLGLAKGVYL
+1248 TQDGFLGLTKGVYL

>member
-1 MTHKTFINICF
+1 MTHKTFFNIC
-12 VLLALLFPLTM
+12 LTLIALCWTVAI
-23 QAQHKSPLDEGKGF
+23 QAQKVTV
-37 FLFPHDGI
+37 DGI
-45 EEGNA
+45 NYYLCSDKTAEVT
-50 YTSGNYGDFNQENK
+50 TSN
-64 LQTAYFYSQDSNNFY
+64 
-79 NYDIGNSVWYFERTG
+79 VTG
-94 DKYYIHNKYNEYL
+94 D
-107 AIDDNGYVCTG
+107 
-118 SLQKALEFYVTN
+118 
-130 VEKDSNHIYIF
+130 
-141 PCKSVLS
+141 
-148 YVQSDIDLV
+148 
-157 DANDCIIKVN
+157 
-167 GIKYLIYKNSKKATV
+167 
-182 IPKLLNEYDS
+182 
-192 STDYK
+192 
-197 GEIVIPETFN
+197 IVIPEKITVDGVEYPVTGIGLQAFMDCKTLTSVVMPSVTSIERNSFSGCSYLTSVSIPSVTSIEYEAFRDCSNLTSVSMPSVKWIN
-207 YNGNEYTVTDVKPG
+207 YRAFYNCSN
-221 VFAECKDITRVTLP
+221 
-235 QSITNIRT
+235 
-243 SCFAL
+243 
-248 CPGLISVDIPSV
+248 LISVDMPLVGTIEEWAFYDCSNLTSVSMPSV
-260 TKIGDDAF
+260 KWIGRYVFYA
-268 RGCTSLTS
+268 
-276 ADFPK
+276 
-281 VSSIGDN
+281 
-288 AFKRCSSLT
+288 CSSLT
-297 SLDFPLVTSIGRYA
+297 SVDMPLVTNIGEY
-311 FDGCSS
+311 
-317 VFSIDMPLM
+317 
-326 TSISGRMFFNCSN
+326 
-339 LTSINIP
+339 
-346 SVTSVGYMAFYHCSN
+346 
-361 LTSINLPSVAS
+361 
-372 IEGNAFNSC
+372 AFNSC
-381 SNLTS
+381 SSL
-386 INMTSVTSIG
+386 
-396 DGAFGGCSI
+396 

-410 PSVKNIGSDTFSG
+410 PLVTNIGESAFYG
-423 CPITNLSLPS
+423 CPITNLSLPT
-433 TLSSIGDR
+433 TLTSIGNS
-441 CFTKVREI
+441 CFNQTREI
-449 TLAATNPP
+449 TLAATTLPA
-457 TLGSNPWE
+457 LGSNVFGE
-465 YVLIKVPE
+465 NAVIRVPE
-473 SAVND
+473 SAVNN
-478 YRTAA
+478 YRTAV
-483 GWSDYKDQIL
+483 GWSIYKDQIF
-493 SMSDITDYDVAVTA
+493 SMSDITDYDVTVTA

-512 GLLNVLTQDN
+512 GLQNVLGQDN
-522 LYKVESLK
+522 FSKVVSLK
-530 VTGTINGYDIM
+530 VTGTINSYDIM
-541 VIRNKLPLLHHL
+541 VIRNKMPYLHHL
-553 DLTDAD
+553 DLTDAT
-559 IVANDYEYYT
+559 IVANDFEYYE
-569 GCHTEDNI
+569 GYHTEDNVI
-577 VGQSMFYMLKKI
+577 GVGMFSKDKFM
-589 ESVKLPK
+589 SVKLPK
-596 NATVISNGA
+596 NATRIKPGALSNRS
-605 FLGCDRLENIVLPVK
+605 LIEVDLPVW
-620 LETIGRYA
+620 LES
-628 FNGCIK
+628 
-634 LKDIEFPFAL
+634 IESNVFR
-644 KTIDYYAFY
+644 
-653 GCSQLEHIKLP
+653 GCSLLEHVKLP
-664 SMLKTL
+664 SMLKTIR
-670 GSSAFES
+670 SSAFS
-677 CSKLKSIELPPT
+677 GCSRLKNIELPPT
-689 LRTIGSSAFYGC
+689 LKTIGPSAFSGC
-701 YGLETISLP
+701 SNLEKISLP
-710 GVETIGEAAFQGCS
+710 GVETIDGTAFNGCS
-724 KLTEI
+724 KLTEV
-729 RIPSTLKSIDDR
+729 RIPSTLKSIGDG
-741 AFNCK
+741 AFNCG
-746 NLQKVYTYTVEP
+746 NLKRVFAYTVEP
-758 VNIGQTTFSN
+758 VNIGQNTFSN

-781 NNYYY
+781 NNYYW
-786 NTQWSQFPTPV
+786 NTQWNQFSKLE

-808 NKEFTLEDRFTGE
+808 NKEYTLNDRFTGE

-904 VFRTYNGAIRAKYG
+904 VFRTYNGAIRAEYG
-918 KGGWIDLDSSEEY
+918 KGGWIDLDSSEEF

-942 SLDCTLSIKIEKSA
+942 SLDCTLSIKIEKNE

-962 VDVDTKL
+962 VDVNTNL

-999 YTSPITRWNSNSKT
+999 YKSPITRWNSDSNT
-1013 YEAVRPGDDNVF
+1013 YEAVRPGDDNAF

-1110 AAKFESNGASELYTV
+1110 AAKFESNGASELYSV